1 MELKN
6 TDHTKEIINTK
17 WNWIIF
23 YKQLLYLILLHRTN
37 KILMSLNAAT
47 YWWDLA
53 RVGKLN
59 YDYTH
64 TKKNLWKILLKF
76 TDLYHQ
82 NESKIENNQSSPNQH
97 RNISIF

>member
-1 MELKN
+1 
-6 TDHTKEIINTK
+6 
-17 WNWIIF
+17 
-23 YKQLLYLILLHRTN
+23 
-37 KILMSLNAAT
+37 MSLNAAT

-64 TKKNLWKILLKF
+64 TKNLWKILLKF

-82 NESKIENNQSSPNQH
+82 NVNKIENNQSSPNQH
-97 RNISIF
+97 RNIPIF